1 MHDLLLLSRVLLKN
15 NYTPLARKGKKR
27 SLALQTL
34 LMVVVE
40 LPFAILFYFQFNSLF
55 SSGLT
60 TLGLQAGY
68 LMTSLL
74 SLFTV
79 LFAFPSV
86 FYFSRDIS
94 FLLPLPVASWTIVG
108 AKFIVVLMSQ
118 AMLVLT
124 ILLPMCAAWI
134 VNGCGSFLQSLLVI
148 LQSFIVPLDAML
160 VLGILTILVMAFLPG
175 TINKDRFNLII
186 GVFTIFMAVGISML
200 SSSAGTAM
208 SSEESSQE
216 LILML
221 TENPQLME
229 MSTGLFFQCLLAVR
243 SIGVTAPSLFWTLIS
258 LLVLAGLGG
267 LFVLLA
273 ARFYIP
279 SASAAMM
286 KSSSS
291 RKKGTSVQSSASRSY
306 LLTRFRLIVRT
317 PAYVTNLLLSAL
329 MMPFIL
335 LVMSYVL
342 PTFQELKD
350 ITRSLDINAFTPPW
364 SLLLL
369 LGLAFGFFLGGTSGI
384 CGTSFSRDGQ
394 NLSFYK
400 TIPMSM
406 KEQIR
411 LRLLVGFLPSF
422 LSSLLMILVLH
433 QFILYNPL
441 WDLLFALGLAVTTL
455 IVNQIGLL
463 IDASHPKLVWEDET
477 ASVKNNYNVLYELFL
492 SWIVLAVI
500 CVPTIFLIQVTP
512 WASVVALGLCVIASV
527 ILEQFLENNGVDNIM
542 KA

>member
-40 LPFAILFYFQFNSLF
+40 LPFAILLYFQFNSLF

-350 ITRSLDINAFTPPW
+350 ITQSLDINAFTPPW

>member
-1 MHDLLLLSRVLLKN
+1 
-15 NYTPLARKGKKR
+15 
-27 SLALQTL
+27 
-34 LMVVVE
+34 
-40 LPFAILFYFQFNSLF
+40 
-55 SSGLT
+55 
-60 TLGLQAGY
+60 
-68 LMTSLL
+68 
-74 SLFTV
+74 
-79 LFAFPSV
+79 
-86 FYFSRDIS
+86 
-94 FLLPLPVASWTIVG
+94 
-108 AKFIVVLMSQ
+108 
-118 AMLVLT
+118 
-124 ILLPMCAAWI
+124 
-134 VNGCGSFLQSLLVI
+134 
-148 LQSFIVPLDAML
+148 
-160 VLGILTILVMAFLPG
+160 
-175 TINKDRFNLII
+175 
-186 GVFTIFMAVGISML
+186 
-200 SSSAGTAM
+200 M